1 MDAQNRVTNESHF
14 FLVENDDVPAE
25 VLKLVINYHTGR
37 DEAGTDIFSV
47 YLRLPPG
54 DIFGDSSALITLPD
68 PDLYKIGIFCIPTGG
83 FIEDFE
89 EIHPFQFTMTGY
101 VVALRK
107 VEKAE
112 VMIDRHGMFG

>member
-1 MDAQNRVTNESHF
+1 MGDA
-14 FLVENDDVPAE
+14 LVSTMLKDKGVGSYVFRDADEFMEKLMMFAITRDPGADYIDVPDA
-25 VLKLVINYHTGR
+25 
-37 DEAGTDIFSV
+37 D
-47 YLRLPPG
+47 
-54 DIFGDSSALITLPD
+54 
-68 PDLYKIGIFCIPTGG
+68 
-83 FIEDFE
+83 EDFE